1 MTQEAL
7 KLALEALEVST
18 DWDVNA
24 TGKQLKSMQAIT
36 ALRKAL
42 AQEQEPVAWR
52 WGIKKLNGSYEWR
65 YSLNKTKSNSV
76 PLYTQP
82 PQRTWVGLDDDE
94 LTEAWH
100 WGGCDPHIEGAHF
113 KALYQ
118 YFEAKLKDK
127 NDVAQKTD

>member
-7 KLALEALEVST
+7 KLALDALENHT
-18 DWDVNA
+18 AIKHPQQIYYRD
-24 TGKQLKSMQAIT
+24 KAIT
-36 ALRKAL
+36 AIKEAL
-42 AQEQEPVAWR
+42 AQ
-52 WGIKKLNGSYEWR
+52 S
-65 YSLNKTKSNSV
+65 
-76 PLYTQP
+76 
-82 PQRTWVGLDDDE
+82 QRTWVGLDDDE

>member
-7 KLALEALEVST
+7 KLALEALENHT
-18 DWDVNA
+18 AIKHPQQIYYRD
-24 TGKQLKSMQAIT
+24 KAIT